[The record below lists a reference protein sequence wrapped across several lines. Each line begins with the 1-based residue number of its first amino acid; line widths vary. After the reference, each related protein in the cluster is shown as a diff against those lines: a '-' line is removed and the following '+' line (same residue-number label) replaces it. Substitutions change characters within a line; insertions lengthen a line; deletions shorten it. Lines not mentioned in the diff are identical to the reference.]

1 MFFVNVMQ
9 RREGVGGQHG
19 RVFTKT
25 GAIQNF
31 HSSLIM
37 RPTIL
42 RHVQQDIS
50 VSGNCTVNS
59 VVS

>member
-1 MFFVNVMQ
+1 MQ